1 MKIKIILA
9 TLMLL
14 STLPLISQNITGSIY
29 EINDKKEKN
38 SIVGVNV
45 YWIGT
50 TNGTSSNA
58 EGKFQLPLKGVHD
71 QRLVMKMLGFKTDT
85 LAVKD
90 VNIKIEHQL
99 LAENQQLNTVVI
111 TERNDSYISKL
122 NSRNI
127 QVITTGE
134 LFKAACCN
142 LSESFETN
150 ASVDVSYSDAITGA
164 KQIQLLGLSGIY
176 SQIQTENFPSVR
188 GMASTFG
195 LNYIPGSWMESIQ
208 IAKGTSSVIN
218 GFESI
223 TGQINVEYK
232 KPVNSDKLFVNIYAN
247 NRARLETNVT
257 SAFKLTDKLSS
268 MLMLHTDN
276 FNQKIDKNNDN
287 FMDLPK
293 LNTINIFNR
302 WDYMNP
308 GKFTSR
314 FGVKYMEEH
323 RDGGT
328 MDYDK
333 ASFVLDTAKINKKT
347 QAYGFNLTT
356 RRGEVFWKNGIIFQ
370 SKPFTSLALIMNATN
385 HEQKGYFGINN
396 YYGRERTFYANLLFS
411 SIIVNKNH
419 KFTTGLSYI
428 LDNYVEE
435 FDQQLFVYNYQ
446 VPGSDLN
453 LFTVHHTVNYLYNL
467 NREESIPGA
476 YFEYTFTHNDKLTVI
491 AGMRADHHN
500 KYGMFYT
507 PRLNLRYHFN
517 ESMVIRGSIGLG
529 YRTANVIS
537 ENLSLL
543 ASQRSFV
550 FATDLKQ
557 EKALNMGVN
566 LSKTFTLFARNAE
579 FNLDIYRTNFENQVI
594 VDLEKTPTIAY
605 FYNLNGQSYSNS
617 YQAQLSMEPIKRLTL
632 LLAYRINDVQATI
645 DGVLQQRP
653 FVNKYKGL
661 ITLSYAS
668 RFDKWKFDFT
678 TQFNGSAR
686 LPNQSLMPA
695 IIKRAETTPE
705 YVIFNA
711 QVSRKFKHF
720 DVYLGGEN
728 LGNFT
733 QKDPIT
739 EAFAPY
745 HSHFDTTMTWGPIV
759 GTTVYAGLRY
769 TIK

>member
-1 MKIKIILA
+1 MA
-9 TLMLL
+9 VLL
-14 STLPLISQNITGSIY
+14 LLNTTFLFSQNISGNIY
-29 EINDKKEKN
+29 EINNKKEKA
-38 SIVGVNV
+38 SIVGVNI

-50 TNGTSSNA
+50 TLGTTTNID
-58 EGKFQLPLKGVHD
+58 GKFKLSAKD
-71 QRLVMKMLGFKTDT
+71 IKDRRLVMKMLGFKTDT
-85 LAVKD
+85 LT
-90 VNIKIEHQL
+90 VNGNNNISHQMIT
-99 LAENQQLNTVVI
+99 ENQQLSAVEISV
-111 TERNDSYISKL
+111 RNDSYISKL
-122 NSRNI
+122 NARKVE
-127 QVITTGE
+127 VITTGE

-164 KQIQLLGLSGIY
+164 KQIQMLGLSGIY

-208 IAKGTSSVIN
+208 IAKGTSSVVN

-232 KPVNSDKLFVNIYAN
+232 KPVNSEKLFVNIYAN
-247 NRARLETNVT
+247 NKARFETNIT
-257 SAFKLTDKLSS
+257 TAYKLNDKLST

-276 FNQKIDKNNDN
+276 FNRKIDNNNDN
-287 FMDLPK
+287 FMDLPI

-302 WDYMNP
+302 WDYMIP

-333 ASFVLDTAKINKKT
+333 STFVDDTAKINKWA
-347 QAYGFNLTT
+347 QPYGFNLTT
-356 RRGEVFWKNGIIFQ
+356 RRGEIFWKNGIIFP
-370 SKPFTSLALIMNATN
+370 SRPLTSLAIIINATN

-396 YYGRERTFYANLLFS
+396 YYGRERTLYANLLYS
-411 SIIVNKNH
+411 SIISNKDH
-419 KFTTGLSYI
+419 KFTTGLSYM
-428 LDNYVEE
+428 LDNNVESYN
-435 FDQQLFVYNYQ
+435 QKLYVYNYQ
-446 VPGSDLN
+446 VFNNSD
-453 LFTVHHTVNYLYNL
+453 LFTVHHSVNNYYNL
-467 NREESIPGA
+467 DREESIPGA
-476 YFEYTFTHNDKLTVI
+476 YFEYTYSHNDKITVI
-491 AGMRADHHN
+491 AGIRADHHN
-500 KYGMFYT
+500 KYGTFYT
-507 PRLNLRYHFN
+507 PRLNIRYHFN
-517 ESMVIRGSIGLG
+517 PLTVIRGSVGYG

-543 ASQRSFV
+543 ASQRNFV
-550 FATDLKQ
+550 FESDLKQ
-557 EKALNMGVN
+557 EKALNFGIN
-566 LSKTFTLFARNAE
+566 FSKEFSLFGRKAE
-579 FNLDIYRTNFENQVI
+579 FDIDLYRTNFENQVI
-594 VDLEKTPTIAY
+594 VDLERIPTVVY
-605 FYNLNGQSYSNS
+605 FYNLDGKSYSNS
-617 YQAQLSMEPIKRLTL
+617 YQVQLSMEPLKSLTL
-632 LLAYRINDVQATI
+632 LVAYRINDVKTTI
-645 DGVLQQRP
+645 DGVLLERP

-661 ITLSYAS
+661 ITSSYAT

-695 IIKRAETTPE
+695 KIKRADTTPE

-711 QVSRKFKHF
+711 QITRKFKHF

-733 QKDPIT
+733 QTDPIT
-739 EAFAPY
+739 EPFAPY
-745 HSHFDTTMTWGPIV
+745 HSHFDTTMTWGPV
-759 GTTVYAGLRY
+759 SGTTIYAGLRC
-769 TIK
+769 TLK

>member
-1 MKIKIILA
+1 MKLKFIIITILLIHAIA
-9 TLMLL
+9 TFA
-14 STLPLISQNITGSIY
+14 QNISGVVY

-38 SIVGVNV
+38 PLIGINV
-45 YWIGT
+45 YWMGTNIGT
-50 TNGTSSNA
+50 TTNS
-58 EGKFQLPLKGVHD
+58 EGKFQLSKSGITDYH
-71 QRLVMKMLGFKTDT
+71 LVLKMLSFKTDT
-85 LAVKD
+85 LF
-90 VNIKIEHQL
+90 IKNNVTRIEHQMKPESQTL
-99 LAENQQLNTVVI
+99 QTFELK
-111 TERNDSYISKL
+111 ERNDSYISKL
-122 NSRNI
+122 NARNV

-134 LFKAACCN
+134 LYKAACCN

-164 KQIQLLGLSGIY
+164 RQIQLLGLSGIY
-176 SQIQTENFPSVR
+176 SQIQTENIPSVR

-232 KPVNSDKLFVNIYAN
+232 KPANSEKLFVNIYAN
-247 NRARLETNVT
+247 NKARIETNVT
-257 SAFKLTDKLSS
+257 SAFKLTDKLST

-314 FGVKYMEEH
+314 FGIKYMEEH
-323 RDGGT
+323 REGGT

-333 ASFVLDTAKINKKT
+333 NSFIIDTAKINKWT
-347 QAYGFNLTT
+347 EPYGFSLTT
-356 RRGEVFWKNGIIFQ
+356 RRGEVFWKNGIIF
-370 SKPFTSLALIMNATN
+370 PRPYTSLALIVNATN

-411 SIIVNKNH
+411 SFIINKDH
-419 KFTTGLSYI
+419 KFTSGLSYI
-428 LDNYVEE
+428 LDNFVENY
-435 FDQQLFVYNYQ
+435 DQTQFVYNYQ
-446 VPGSDLN
+446 FFGNSD
-453 LFTVHHTVNYLYNL
+453 LFTVHNSVDYKYLL

-476 YFEYTFTHNDKLTVI
+476 FLEYTFTHKDKLAII
-491 AGMRADHHN
+491 AGIRADHHN

-507 PRLNLRYHFN
+507 PRLNIRYHFN
-517 ESMVIRGSIGLG
+517 ELTVIRGSIGYG
-529 YRTANVIS
+529 YRTANLIS

-550 FATDLKQ
+550 FANDLKQ
-557 EKALNMGVN
+557 EKALNFGVN
-566 LSKTFTLFARNAE
+566 FTKSFSLFGRNAE
-579 FNLDIYRTNFENQVI
+579 FDVDLYRTNFENQVI
-594 VDLEKTPTIAY
+594 VDLERIPTVVY
-605 FYNLNGQSYSNS
+605 FYNLDGKSYSNS
-617 YQAQLSMEPIKRLTL
+617 YQVQLSMEPLKSLTL
-632 LLAYRINDVQATI
+632 LVAYRINDVKTTI
-645 DGVLQQRP
+645 DGVLLERP

-661 ITLSYAS
+661 ITLSYAT

-695 IIKRAETTPE
+695 KIKRADTTPE

-711 QVSRKFKHF
+711 QITRKFKHF

-733 QKDPIT
+733 QTDPIT
-739 EAFAPY
+739 EPFAPY
-745 HSHFDTTMTWGPIV
+745 HSHFDTTMTWGPV
-759 GTTVYAGLRY
+759 SGTTIYAGLRY
-769 TIK
+769 TLK

>member
-1 MKIKIILA
+1 MRLKTIISIVF
-9 TLMLL
+9 LL
-14 STLPLISQNITGSIY
+14 TYYSVISQNISGSVY
-29 EINDKKEKN
+29 EINSKKEKN
-38 SIVGVNV
+38 SIVGVNI

-50 TNGTSSNA
+50 TIGTTTNA
-58 EGKFQLPLKGVHD
+58 DGKFNISNKGIND
-71 QRLVMKMLGFKTDT
+71 KRLVMKMLGFKTDT
-85 LAVKD
+85 LI
-90 VNIKIEHQL
+90 IKNENSMIDHQL
-99 LAENQQLNTVVI
+99 ITENQLLSAVVI
-111 TERNDSYISKL
+111 SERNDSYVSKL
-122 NSRNI
+122 NARNV

-164 KQIQLLGLSGIY
+164 RQIQMLGLSGIY
-176 SQIQTENFPSVR
+176 SQIQTENIPSIR

-232 KPVNSDKLFVNIYAN
+232 KPSNSDKLFVNIYAN
-247 NRARLETNVT
+247 NRARLESNIT
-257 SAFKLTDKLSS
+257 SAFKLTDKLST

-276 FNQKIDKNNDN
+276 FNQKIDNNNDN

-314 FGVKYMEEH
+314 FGIKYMEEH

-333 ASFVLDTAKINKKT
+333 NSFVLDTAKINNWK
-347 QAYGFNLTT
+347 QSYGFSLTT
-356 RRGEVFWKNGIIFQ
+356 RRGEAFWKNGIIFAR
-370 SKPFTSLALIMNATN
+370 PFTSLALIINATN

-396 YYGRERTFYANLLFS
+396 YYGRERTFYANLIFS
-411 SIIVNKNH
+411 SFIINKDH
-419 KFTTGLSYI
+419 KFTSGLSYM
-428 LDNYVEE
+428 LDNYVEQY
-435 FDQQLFVYNYQ
+435 DQTQFVYNYQ
-446 VPGSDLN
+446 FFGNND
-453 LFTVHHTVNYLYNL
+453 LFTIHHTVDYRYKL

-476 YFEYTFTHNDKLTVI
+476 FFEYTFTHKDKLTII
-491 AGMRADHHN
+491 AGIRADHHN

-507 PRLNLRYHFN
+507 PRLNIRYHFN
-517 ESMVIRGSIGLG
+517 ESMVIRGSVGYG
-529 YRTANVIS
+529 YRTANLIS

-557 EKALNMGVN
+557 EKALNFGIN
-566 LSKTFTLFARNAE
+566 LTKTFTLFNRNAE
-579 FNLDIYRTNFENQVI
+579 LNIDLYRTNFENQVI
-594 VDLEKTPTIAY
+594 VDLEKSPTVAS
-605 FYNLNGQSYSNS
+605 FYNLNGKSFSNS
-617 YQAQLSMEPIKRLTL
+617 YQAQITMEPVKSLTL
-632 LLAYRINDVQATI
+632 LIAYRINDVQSTV
-645 DGVLQQRP
+645 DGELIQRP

-661 ITLSYAS
+661 VTLSYAS
-668 RFDKWKFDFT
+668 KFEKWKFDFT

-686 LPNQSLMPA
+686 LPNQNVMPVSL
-695 IIKRAETTPE
+695 KRSETTPE

-711 QVSRKFKHF
+711 QITRKFKHF
-720 DVYLGGEN
+720 DIYVGGEN

-745 HSHFDTTMTWGPIV
+745 HSHFDTTMTWGPII
-759 GTTVYAGLRY
+759 GTTVYAGLRF
-769 TIK
+769 TLK